1 MYQDIILL
9 MTIFFSV
16 LWLIKKHY
24 DNAWDIENLQIQL
37 KNLKY
42 KSSDFNK
49 ESEKDIANLRAEI
62 VSIIQSM
69 RKMQDDII
77 AGNQNNINIDGKYRI
92 KIDDINKKLEK
103 YDMPMLNDDEIL
115 EADCQQCGF
124 TNEYDKKEINSNNIV
139 ITKDGLEYINHS
151 VTIHDAMQNRTSAE
165 KAAYDKLAKQISGSN
180 I

>member
-24 DNAWDIENLQIQL
+24 DNAYDIENIQIQL
-37 KNLKY
+37 KNLEHTTSHSFKEV
-42 KSSDFNK
+42 KIDTSSL
-49 ESEKDIANLRAEI
+49 KDETVN
-62 VSIIQSM
+62 IIQSM

-77 AGNQNNINIDGKYRI
+77 AGNQNDINIDHKYRI
-92 KIDDINKKLEK
+92 KTDDINKKLEK
-103 YDMPMLNDDEIL
+103 YAMPMLNDNEIL

-124 TNEYDKKEINSNNIV
+124 TNGYDKEEINSNNIV

-151 VTIHDAMQNRTSAE
+151 VRNRSASE
-165 KAAYDKLAKQISGSN
+165 KQAFSKLANQISGSN

>member
-42 KSSDFNK
+42 NTSNSFK
-49 ESEKDIANLRAEI
+49 EVKKDITSLRSETVNI
-62 VSIIQSM
+62 VQSM

-77 AGNQNNINIDGKYRI
+77 AGNQNDINIDGKYRI

-103 YDMPMLNDDEIL
+103 YAMPMLNDDEIL

-124 TNEYDKKEINSNNIV
+124 TNGYDKEEINSNNIV

-151 VTIHDAMQNRTSAE
+151 IKNRSELE
-165 KAAYDKLAKQISGSN
+165 KQAFSKLANQISGSN